1 MERIIYAILYAY
13 AEQNKIL
20 GSEQDEFRKYRGTT
34 QSLLRFTQTVLTDL
48 SENNATLATV
58 INMEKAFDSVW
69 KNGLLVKLY
78 ESGFMELCGNGLQI
92 SSLGRR
98 TL

>member
-34 QSLLRFTQTVLTDL
+34 QSLLVLFRL
-48 SENNATLATV
+48 SLNIEN
-58 INMEKAFDSVW
+58 
-69 KNGLLVKLY
+69 
-78 ESGFMELCGNGLQI
+78 
-92 SSLGRR
+92 
-98 TL
+98 